1 MRYLTAPPLSAEFMH
16 AHISSRRY
24 AASIMLSSRVVLSW
38 ARLFPGANTWYF
50 HTGMVAPMYVSIRVG
65 LLLYHRLASI
75 YASLLKLSPVVP
87 FPPQGC
93 FLDSLL
99 CKRYRVQWITRG

>member
-1 MRYLTAPPLSAEFMH
+1 
-16 AHISSRRY
+16 
-24 AASIMLSSRVVLSW
+24 
-38 ARLFPGANTWYF
+38 
-50 HTGMVAPMYVSIRVG
+50 MYVSIRVG

-99 CKRYRVQWITRG
+99 CKRYRVQWIREVEVTAQITTCHASLRWEGKPRLAQSDERSRATELCL